1 MSLALE
7 IVNNI
12 YGFSLA
18 KYATW
23 LYYKPDNL
31 LLDVG
36 EGVSVAMRNMIY
48 GINAIAISHGH
59 GDHIA
64 GLPGLL
70 RSRASSMGDK
80 AKPLTI
86 YYPKDDRSINKLCRY
101 IKDTVGKLSFDIC
114 WQELIPE
121 QRISLS
127 ANRYL
132 VPFASNHG
140 EANTTLGYKIVEH
153 RTRLK
158 EEYRLVPQAQLLQII
173 QQQGKLTV
181 SEAYDHIL
189 LCFSGDSMAL
199 EPKICEHAEVLI
211 HDSTFLKIE
220 DRDENTHA
228 TLQEAIAT
236 AKQAQV
242 SVLGLFHF
250 SARYRHSEIVE
261 SLNQIIQQQKITIPI
276 FYIFSNPNPAIFRK
290 LVLSSN
296 QSQISENVTPG
307 K

>member
-1 MSLALE
+1 MALSLE
-7 IVNNI
+7 IINNI

-23 LYYKPDNL
+23 FYYKSDNL

-48 GINAIAISHGH
+48 GINTVAISHGH

-86 YYPKDDRSINKLCRY
+86 YYPKDDRSISKLYRY
-101 IKDTVGKLSFDIC
+101 IKETVGKLTFEMN
-114 WQELIPE
+114 WQELEPG
-121 QRISLS
+121 QRIALE
-127 ANRYL
+127 ANRML
-132 VPFASNHG
+132 VPFTNRHG
-140 EANTTLGYKIVEH
+140 ETSLTLGYKIVEH

-158 EEYRLVPQAQLLQII
+158 AEYRQLPQAQLLSII
-173 QQQGKLTV
+173 QQQGKNAV
-181 SEAYDHIL
+181 SEEYDHIL
-189 LCFSGDSMAL
+189 LCFSGDTMAL
-199 EPKICEHAEVLI
+199 EPKVCEQAEVLI
-211 HDSTFLKIE
+211 HDATFLKIE

-228 TLQEAIAT
+228 SLEEAIAV
-236 AKQAQV
+236 AKQAKV
-242 SVLGLFHF
+242 AALGLFHF

-261 SLNQIIQQQKITIPI
+261 SIHKTIQEQQLTCPV
-276 FYIFSNPNPAIFRK
+276 FYIFSNPNPSAFK
-290 LVLSSN
+290 KFVETNKNSA
-296 QSQISENVTPG
+296 
-307 K
+307 